1 MVTILEAITVL
12 FTFRSFNYMCK
23 ETEIIAQG
31 KKGILMNTQFPF
43 SIQIGKDTTVATEQ
57 TMYITHK
64 IV

>member
-1 MVTILEAITVL
+1 
-12 FTFRSFNYMCK
+12 MCE
-23 ETEIIAQG
+23 ETEIIAEG

-57 TMYITHK
+57 TMYIPNK